1 MQTRVLGKSAYASG
15 LARVIGIVSGRR
27 PGPGCHDIV
36 DLLLA
41 DA

>member
-15 LARVIGIVSGRR
+15 MARFIGIVSSRR

-36 DLLLA
+36 DLLL
-41 DA
+41 DVT